1 MLRTTKLWPLKT
13 VFQVF
18 QVLTILIVV
27 IYLYYVIHC
36 VKKSSIAFS
45 WSQDSSAISSQANTS
60 DQFENILESLRWGPD
75 DKKSWIVLESL
86 SRTHFRLKISCDDRI
101 LRPRIYTR
109 GSFWVLENYI
119 AAERKDVKCF
129 QSVTYTT
136 HTDYTFLSNLIPVV
150 ERWMAPVSVALFT
163 PGHDLQHTKDAI
175 FYLRYCLGNQRQMN
189 LIKELVSFHL
199 YFSASHM
206 PPTNVSRIIEK
217 PECHTNRSL
226 TTLSLG

>member
-75 DKKSWIVLESL
+75 DKKSWVVLESL
-86 SRTHFRLKISCDDRI
+86 LIVISDSRSVAMIEFYDRE
-101 LRPRIYTR
+101 YTR
-109 GSFWVLENYI
+109 GDPF
-119 AAERKDVKCF
+119 
-129 QSVTYTT
+129 
-136 HTDYTFLSNLIPVV
+136 
-150 ERWMAPVSVALFT
+150 
-163 PGHDLQHTKDAI
+163 G
-175 FYLRYCLGNQRQMN
+175 YLRTTLPLSERTLN
-189 LIKELVSFHL
+189 
-199 YFSASHM
+199 ASSQWLTR
-206 PPTNVSRIIEK
+206 PT
-217 PECHTNRSL
+217 P
-226 TTLSLG
+226 TTLSFPT